1 MSQIS
6 LPLDIDSLEILSQ
19 TVDTQGN
26 IVIEVQSKST
36 STPCHKCGKS
46 AKKRHG
52 YGPYLMIRHLPILD
66 TPVFLKIRP
75 VRYQCEVCDDDPTT
89 SEQYDWCD
97 RGSKTS
103 KGLDRYIMRNLIHST
118 VQDVSRKE
126 TISYKSLVSTLR
138 RNIDHEVDWSDYKD
152 LDTIG
157 IDEISLKKGHRDFVT
172 IVSVKTKSGDLFVIA
187 VLPDRLKE
195 TVKAFFESIPK
206 PLKQTVKT
214 VCSDMYDGFVQ
225 AAKEVFGSQV
235 VVVDRYHVAKLYRSP
250 LDKLRIEEMR
260 RLKSELPSEEYAR
273 LEGMMWVL
281 RRAHE
286 CLSEADKDK
295 LSMLYK
301 HSPKLKLAHKHAL
314 KLTHIF
320 NTKCSRK
327 VAQYKMNRWIQ
338 SVENSTVTCF
348 STFIKT
354 LQKHKTSILNY
365 FKARKSSGFV
375 EGLNNK
381 IKVLTR
387 RCYGIFNPASIFQR
401 LQLDLGGFEKYA
413 QTVNN

>member
-1 MSQIS
+1 M
-6 LPLDIDSLEILSQ
+6 
-19 TVDTQGN
+19 
-26 IVIEVQSKST
+26 IEVQSKST

-46 AKKRHG
+46 ASKRYG

-66 TPVFLKIRP
+66 TPVLLKIRP

-126 TISYKSLVSTLR
+126 TISYRSLVSTLQ
-138 RNIDHEVDWSDYKD
+138 RNIDQEVDWSDYKD

-157 IDEISLKKGHRDFVT
+157 IDEISLKKEHRDFVT
-172 IVSVKTKSGDLFVIA
+172 IVSVKTKSGDLLVIA

-195 TVKAFFESIPK
+195 TGKAFFESIPK
-206 PLKQTVKT
+206 PLKQTVQT

-235 VVVDRYHVAKLYRSP
+235 VVVDRYHVAKLYRAP

-281 RRAHE
+281 RRDHE
-286 CLSEADKDK
+286 CLSEAEKDK
-295 LSMLYK
+295 LSLLYK
-301 HSPKLKLAHKHAL
+301 HSPKLKQAHKYAL